1 MSSTALVLGGGGP
14 VGGAWMV
21 GVLAGLSEAGVDL
34 GSADAVIG
42 TSAGAVFGSR
52 LRSGVPAV
60 DLYQRQLSGADAV
73 RLPVTARQTASYL
86 WAALGS
92 RDPQRSIERLGRAA
106 LRARTGPE
114 SDVFD
119 TVGPLLGDVRD
130 WPERALCIAAVDARD
145 GRTEVFDSTS
155 GVTLLEAVAASCAVP
170 VVWPPVTV
178 AGRRWM
184 DGGSRSTANLQLA
197 RGYRRVLAV
206 VPVPR
211 AVGPHPSAAQ
221 QAAELSDAGARVVL
235 LTPDS
240 AARRAM
246 GRNLADDTHR
256 PAAARA
262 GHAQAGVLA
271 PSVVEVW
278 QG

>member
-1 MSSTALVLGGGGP
+1 MPGTALVLGGGGP
-14 VGGAWMV
+14 VGGAWLA
-21 GVLAGLSEAGVDL
+21 GVLAGLTEAGIDL
-34 GSADAVIG
+34 GSADVVIG

-52 LRSGVPAV
+52 LRSGVPAAE
-60 DLYQRQLSGADAV
+60 LYERQLSGADAV
-73 RLPVTARQTASYL
+73 RLPVTARQTARFL

-92 RDPQRSIERLGRAA
+92 RDPQRSVERLARAA
-106 LRARTGPE
+106 LHARTGPE
-114 SDVFD
+114 SEVFD
-119 TVGPLLGDVRD
+119 TVGALLGDVRG
-130 WPERALCIAAVDARD
+130 WPERELRIAAVDARS
-145 GRTEVFDSTS
+145 GRTEVFDARS
-155 GVTLLEAVAASCAVP
+155 GATLLEAVAASCAVP

-197 RGYRRVLAV
+197 RGYSRVLAV

-211 AVGPHPSAAQ
+211 AVGPHPSASR
-221 QAAELSDAGARVVL
+221 QAAELSGAGARVAL
-235 LTPDS
+235 LAPDR

-246 GRNLADDTHR
+246 GRNLADDTRR

-262 GHAQAGVLA
+262 GRAQARALA
-271 PSVVEVW
+271 PSVAEVW